1 MALSF
6 VRLKM
11 KYFCSMNIFSG
22 TLLDWYAEN
31 KRDLPWRNTTDPY
44 LIWISEIILQQ
55 TRVAQGYEYFLRFI
69 KRFPDVV
76 SLAAAS
82 EDEVMKYWQGLGYY
96 SRARNLHAAA
106 KSMKGTFPKTY
117 AEVRA
122 LKGVGDYTAAA
133 ICSFAY
139 DMPYAVVDGNVYRVL
154 SRYFGIDVPID
165 STEGKKTFTAL
176 ADEVLDKSRP
186 ADYNQAIMDFG
197 AVQCTPQSPN
207 CLFCPL
213 SGSCRALSEGKVQ
226 QLPVKQHRTKTTN
239 RYFNYIYVRMGAY
252 TLIHKRTEDDIW
264 KNLFELPLVETEK
277 DLSEEEFLACPQFHA
292 LFAEGEVRMV
302 RILPG
307 CETCV
312 VPRVIYANFY
322 EVVLPDNSLLFRLQC
337 MQWKIWSSMR
347 YLAWYMLFWRNM
359 YKSWLYSC
367 MMLLFSLILAQIIK
381 IESVCQ

>member
-139 DMPYAVVDGNVYRVL
+139 DMPYAAVDGNVYRVL

-176 ADEVLDKSRP
+176 AGEVFDKSRP

-226 QLPVKQHRTKTTN
+226 QLPVKQHRTKTTS
-239 RYFNYIYVRMGAY
+239 RYFNYIFTHGRAY
-252 TLIHKRTEDDIW
+252 LDT
-264 KNLFELPLVETEK
+264 
-277 DLSEEEFLACPQFHA
+277 
-292 LFAEGEVRMV
+292 
-302 RILPG
+302 
-307 CETCV
+307 
-312 VPRVIYANFY
+312 
-322 EVVLPDNSLLFRLQC
+322 
-337 MQWKIWSSMR
+337 
-347 YLAWYMLFWRNM
+347 
-359 YKSWLYSC
+359 
-367 MMLLFSLILAQIIK
+367 
-381 IESVCQ
+381 

>member
-44 LIWISEIILQQ
+44 LRWISEIILQQ
-55 TRVAQGYEYFLRFI
+55 TRGAQGYEYFLRFI

-139 DMPYAVVDGNVYRVL
+139 DMPYAAVDGNVYRVL

-176 ADEVLDKSRP
+176 AGEVLDKSRP

-239 RYFNYIYVRMGAY
+239 RYFNYIYVRMGAH

-302 RILPG
+302 RILLRG
-307 CETCV
+307 V
-312 VPRVIYANFY
+312 KHVLSHRVIYTNFY
-322 EVVLPDNSLLFRLQC
+322 EVTLPDNSSSFSSYQRVAVEDLGRYAVPRLIHAFLE
-337 MQWKIWSSMR
+337 K
-347 YLAWYMLFWRNM
+347 Y
-359 YKSWLYSC
+359 
-367 MMLLFSLILAQIIK
+367 
-381 IESVCQ
+381 V